1 MANHSF
7 SPVQSEIVE
16 MFVRLAVEMNM
27 PRSMGEIYG
36 ALFVSEGPLCMDDL
50 IDILDISKGSAS
62 QGLRFLKGLGAVK
75 TVYISGERRDYYEA
89 EIELR
94 KLVSGL
100 LREKVQPHLEDGKER
115 LAKIR
120 TQAGTAPDD
129 VSDELQKRIEQL
141 GKWQKRGER
150 LMPLVLKL
158 VEY

>member
-1 MANHSF
+1 
-7 SPVQSEIVE
+7 

-27 PRSMGEIYG
+27 PRSLGEIYG
-36 ALFVSEGPLCMDDL
+36 ALYVSENPLSMDDL
-50 IDILDISKGSAS
+50 IDLLGISKGSAS

-75 TVYISGERRDYYEA
+75 TVYISGERRDYYVA
-89 EIELR
+89 EMELR

-100 LREKVQPHLEDGKER
+100 LKEKVQPHLEGGKER
-115 LAKIR
+115 LAKIGAR
-120 TQAGTAPDD
+120 VEEAPDE
-129 VSDELQKRIEQL
+129 VSEELQKRIEQL